1 MKNARLSLI
10 ALAITTASAGM
21 AWAADAA
28 APKTRELVRAELV
41 DAQRNGTLIADG
53 QTGATFRDLNPS
65 RYMQPATVSTV
76 TRAQVQ
82 AEFKD
87 AWARGELI
95 ADGETGRRAKDMFP
109 GSYTAEPMPAPM
121 ASTTTDGKTR
131 DEVRAELDAAQRNG
145 ELVADGQTGATFRD
159 LAPHR
164 YATQTMA
171 MQPRMSES
179 TQVGQVLQGDHML
192 QLR

>member
-1 MKNARLSLI
+1 MKTARLSLI
-10 ALAITTASAGM
+10 AFAITTASAGM

-28 APKTRELVRAELV
+28 APKTREHVRAELV
-41 DAQRNGTLIADG
+41 DAQRKGSLIADG

-82 AEFKD
+82 AELKD
-87 AWARGELI
+87 AWV
-95 ADGETGRRAKDMFP
+95 K
-109 GSYTAEPMPAPM
+109 
-121 ASTTTDGKTR
+121 
-131 DEVRAELDAAQRNG
+131 G

-159 LAPHR
+159 LAPKR